1 MRRATLCAAAGF
13 MIMTFPDPTLAQQGS
28 AAGSPSSSQPP
39 SRITLPTVTVTA
51 QKEPADPQE
60 LPVSVTTVL
69 SETIEDADI
78 TSVSDA
84 GIYSPNT
91 YFSEFTARKLSNPRF
106 RGIGSSPSNPA
117 ITTYIDGVPQ
127 LNANSSSQ
135 EFLDVSQVEFVRGSQ
150 SALFGRNTLGGL
162 ININSSRPSLT
173 KWSGQAVVPFGDFS
187 SFDLRANAAGPI
199 GQKVAIGLAIGRIA
213 ARRLHGQ

>member
-69 SETIEDADI
+69 SGTIEDADI

-84 GIYSPNT
+84 GIYSPNA

-162 ININSSRPSLT
+162 ININSTSAIADQMERPGGRAVRQLLVVRPSGER
-173 KWSGQAVVPFGDFS
+173 SGADRAEGGDRPGHRS
-187 SFDLRANAAGPI
+187 IAAG
-199 GQKVAIGLAIGRIA
+199 
-213 ARRLHGQ
+213 RLHGQ